1 MNWRKAGLVDLP
13 DLEQFLIRREV
24 QCVGFSVWLKEKIT
38 STPHIRNDFTVYI
51 RRDKDHETGA
61 DSINEAVLITEQG
74 LVYPIVARR
83 PPGHDHGL
91 HELYH
96 HFHRDPPHVN
106 SIIGVTRSV
115 DMICNLLR
123 RPVRTKVD
131 YHLMFLDALPATV
144 RLPAHPRD
152 IKIRRVGVS
161 DVVALYDLQRRYE
174 IEEVC
179 LNPDQFNE
187 TACYAHLKDSL
198 RKEVIFTAERTG
210 RPVAK
215 AGTNAC
221 GYRVWQIGGVY
232 TRPEERGKGLGKLL
246 MKAVI
251 DCARKN
257 GKSTCLFVKKSNKAA
272 ITLYQNLGYQI
283 IDNFRITY
291 FRNGC

>member
-1 MNWRKAGLVDLP
+1 VNWRRAVLADLP
-13 DLEQFLIRREV
+13 DLEQFLIRKEV
-24 QCVGFSVWLKEKIT
+24 QCVGFSAWLKDKII

-51 RRDKDHETGA
+51 RRDKDHVTGA
-61 DSINEAVLITEQG
+61 DAIDEAVLITEQG
-74 LVYPIVARR
+74 LVYPIIVKR

-96 HFHRDPPHVN
+96 HFHREPPQVN
-106 SIIGVTRSV
+106 SIIGVTRAV

-123 RPVRTKVD
+123 RPVRAKVD
-131 YHLMFLDALPATV
+131 YHLMYLGELDRDTPLPAQS
-144 RLPAHPRD
+144 RD
-152 IKIRRVGVS
+152 VKIRRATAA
-161 DVVALYDLQRRYE
+161 DVTALYDLQRRYE

-198 RKEVIFTAERTG
+198 RREVIYMAERAG

-221 GYRVWQIGGVY
+221 GYRIWQIGGVF
-232 TRPEERGKGLGKLL
+232 TRAEERGRGLGKLL
-246 MKAVI
+246 MKAVV

-257 GKSTCLFVKKSNKAA
+257 DKSTCLFVKKTNKAA
-272 ITLYQNLGYQI
+272 IMLYDRLGYET
-283 IDNFRITY
+283 IDSFRITY